1 MISYSSRVVSLK
13 LPEDAHLGQV
23 VEVGAVSGY
32 RTFKVSCAHP
42 SCGWV
47 SDPFHKPQLAERSG
61 LRHAIGNYSSGP
73 LIEGVVD
80 NPFGHFDDKQNA
92 F

>member
-23 VEVGAVSGY
+23 VEVGAFSGY
-32 RTFKVSCAHP
+32 RTFQVTCAHP
-42 SCGWV
+42 SCGWA
-47 SDPFHKPQLAERSG
+47 SDSFHKPQLAERSG

-73 LIEGVVD
+73 LIEGVID
-80 NPFGHFDDKQNA
+80 NPFGHFDDNQNA